1 MAIEA
6 HKCNVE
12 GCTGHVVF
20 ENADFDLQK
29 PDTIRGIYAYDNPT
43 CNVCKKE
50 FLVVP
55 HYVVIDFN
63 SDSHESEIL
72 ESASMSEVKRRA

>member
-1 MAIEA
+1 MSIEA
-6 HKCNVE
+6 HKCNVK

-29 PDTIRGIYAYDNPT
+29 PDTIRGLYAYDNPT

-55 HYVVIDFN
+55 HYLVVDF
-63 SDSHESEIL
+63 DDETYGAKVL
-72 ESASMSEVKRRA
+72 ESACISEVKRRA

>member
-20 ENADFDLQK
+20 ENADFDMQK
-29 PDTIRGIYAYDNPT
+29 PYTIRGLYAYDNPS

-55 HYVVIDFN
+55 YYAVIDFN
-63 SDSHESEIL
+63 SETHESEIL
-72 ESASMSEVKRRA
+72 ESAFMSEVKQHA